1 MLERFLIISDNGS
14 STLADIIKIIPRLS
28 LIPNGSLANRAAVI
42 DPKIISVIISKPTR
56 PGLTYFG
63 PHNDAKAPGI
73 TKTAIKAKSQGRT
86 PNIFSNDGSWLEA
99 KKEQKIREAIML
111 QKKNPIVISVYF
123 TMRI

>member
-1 MLERFLIISDNGS
+1 LLERFLIISDNGS

-86 PNIFSNDGSWLEA
+86 PNIFSIDGS
-99 KKEQKIREAIML
+99 
-111 QKKNPIVISVYF
+111 
-123 TMRI
+123 